1 MFISIIGVFNY
12 SGGIFNDFVLPT
24 GADKQ
29 TAIDTI
35 LFECGELPLVYSK
48 PELLQSLIGTWSK
61 SMAYRWE
68 RLFKTI
74 TIEYEPIENY
84 DRKEEWTDTTE
95 HTEDVTS
102 KDASTASGWSDTSG
116 ERVDKVAGFEGGAF
130 VNKSLSNDRGNA
142 TTITRGTVDTANNTT
157 GTTTYTRTG
166 RAHGNIGVTTSQQML
181 QSERDVS
188 NFSFYETVA
197 ADFKERFCIMIY

>member
-12 SGGIFNDFVLPT
+12 FNTVFNNLELPE

-48 PELLQSLIGTWSK
+48 PDLLQSLIGTWSK

-68 RLFKTI
+68 HLFKT
-74 TIEYEPIENY
+74 TTLEYEPIENY

-102 KDASTASGWSDTSG
+102 KDTSEASGSGTTSG
-116 ERVDKVAGFEGGAF
+116 ERLDKVAGFEAGAL
-130 VNKSLSNDRGNA
+130 VDKSQSTDSGEQSSSSS
-142 TTITRGTVDTANNTT
+142 GTVDSTSNTT

>member
-12 SGGIFNDFVLPT
+12 FNNVFNDFVLPA

-48 PELLQSLIGTWSK
+48 PELLQSLISTWSK

-68 RLFKTI
+68 HLFKT
-74 TIEYEPIENY
+74 TTLEYEPIENY

-102 KDASTASGWSDTSG
+102 KDTSETNGYSDSSG
-116 ERVDKVAGFEGGAF
+116 ERVDKVAGFEAGAL
-130 VNKSLSNDRGNA
+130 VDKSQSNDSGN
-142 TTITRGTVDTANNTT
+142 TTTTTRGTVDSTNNTT